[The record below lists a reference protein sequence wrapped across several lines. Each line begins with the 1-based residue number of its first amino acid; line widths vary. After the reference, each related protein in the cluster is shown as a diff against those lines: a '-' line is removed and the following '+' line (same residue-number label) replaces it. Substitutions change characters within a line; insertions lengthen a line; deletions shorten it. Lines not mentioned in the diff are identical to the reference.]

1 MRGGSCC
8 SPTVSLFSIRKTRL
22 LVGIGRTFEP
32 TRSGT
37 GSFARSRHAH
47 ALGQGLPLIRA
58 LLKLL
63 HHGSQARLRTCP
75 DLLGDGGDGLLWS
88 QVGKAGRPSTDR
100 AAPVST
106 RMRRYAS
113 AATGVSSHTVHSDGN
128 TDSVWFGMPRRATR
142 VPPVF
147 ATRRLTCATN
157 SPGARRPMLRPYC
170 FCHPL
175 NEVFSIWMVLPT
187 FTMS

>member
-100 AAPVST
+100 AAPVPT

-128 TDSVWFGMPRRATR
+128 TDSVWLCREG
-142 VPPVF
+142 
-147 ATRRLTCATN
+147 
-157 SPGARRPMLRPYC
+157 LRPGC
-170 FCHPL
+170 RQFLQPGVSHALQTALGREGPCSDHTAFAIL
-175 NEVFSIWMVLPT
+175 
-187 FTMS
+187 

>member
-1 MRGGSCC
+1 MLSRTETSTAYMRGGSCC
-8 SPTVSLFSIRKTRL
+8 SPNVSLFSIRKTRL
-22 LVGIGRTFEP
+22 LVGIGKTFEP

-58 LLKLL
+58 LLQTL
-63 HHGSQARLRTCP
+63 HHSSQARLRTCP
-75 DLLGDGGDGLLWS
+75 DRLGDGGDGLLWS

-100 AAPVST
+100 AAPVPI

-128 TDSVWFGMPRRATR
+128 TDSVWFGMPR
-142 VPPVF
+142 
-147 ATRRLTCATN
+147 
-157 SPGARRPMLRPYC
+157 LRPGC
-170 FCHPL
+170 RQFLQPGVSHALQTALGREGACSDHTAFGIL
-175 NEVFSIWMVLPT
+175 
-187 FTMS
+187 

>member
-1 MRGGSCC
+1 MHGGSCS
-8 SPTVSLFSIRKTRL
+8 SPTVSGLSRRRNRL
-22 LVGIGRTFEP
+22 LVEIGRTLKP

-37 GSFARSRHAH
+37 GSSLVRCRQAH
-47 ALGQGLPLIRA
+47 ALGQVLPLIRT
-58 LLKLL
+58 LLQIL

-100 AAPVST
+100 AAPVPT

-128 TDSVWFGMPRRATR
+128 TDSVWFWRERL
-142 VPPVF
+142 PPGSRQFLQLCGSNALQTSLVHE
-147 ATRRLTCATN
+147 
-157 SPGARRPMLRPYC
+157 ARCSDHTASAIL
-170 FCHPL
+170 
-175 NEVFSIWMVLPT
+175 
-187 FTMS
+187 